1 MSNNIISINF
11 DDFIDNAMVD
21 ERIEDMLHE
30 QEDSQYWENFID
42 AIACGDIEEGTTYR
56 AYLESIRDR
65 IESEWYEDIDFW
77 DSEFEFKRDDLNDR
91 IKEVFGKNLSDLNW
105 VCSGRGHTWK
115 NLSFEDNY
123 KHFDGVREL
132 LQTVSVDGNTTF
144 DIDVDD
150 KILIVKDYHHDCPMG
165 SYTEMKIVDDDIW
178 CIMQDDYTELYSTRK
193 IISKKEYQ
201 KLIQLDNNQRDRIYK
216 RWYGRQMRKLNK
228 KIAYI
233 KEKTGLKLDIEKEA
247 IYTNYT
253 YHRRNGIT
261 DYTTEYY
268 LGFQL
273 NVSVKY

>member
-11 DDFIDNAMVD
+11 DDYIDKDMIDDRIHDMVC
-21 ERIEDMLHE
+21 E
-30 QEDSQYWENFID
+30 QEDSQYWEDFID
-42 AIACGDIEEGTTYR
+42 AIACGNTEEGTTY
-56 AYLESIRDR
+56 AEYLESIRDR

-105 VCSGRGHTWK
+105 VCSGRGHTWQ

-150 KILIVKDYHHDCPMG
+150 KILIIKDYHHDCPMG
-165 SYTEMKIVDDDIW
+165 SYTEMKVVDDDVWAI
-178 CIMQDDYTELYSTRK
+178 IQDDYTELYSDRK
-193 IISKKEYQ
+193 IITRKEFNQ
-201 KLIQLDNNQRDRIYK
+201 MKNMDNSQRDTRHK
-216 RWYGRQMRKLNK
+216 RWYGRQMRKINK

-247 IYTNYT
+247 IHTNYNYKT
-253 YHRRNGIT
+253 KDSSHIA
-261 DYTTEYY
+261 YY
-268 LGFQL
+268 YMGFNV